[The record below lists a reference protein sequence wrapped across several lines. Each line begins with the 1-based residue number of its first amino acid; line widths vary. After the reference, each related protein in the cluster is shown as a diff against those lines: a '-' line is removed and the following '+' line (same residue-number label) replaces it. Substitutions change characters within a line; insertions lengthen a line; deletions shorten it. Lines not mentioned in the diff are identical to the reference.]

1 MVFLAQFSV
10 WAAGG
15 MFFARTFTGFFF
27 VFRQVTRR
35 VFEKILFFSVLLLF
49 FRKIFKIISQIL
61 MPKSSCQ
68 KNLAQ
73 EQFSELFLMQFC
85 NFCLSS
91 AQNLLKAEQFRV
103 EIDSWTARGK
113 FFFLFVAVRLSVVKN
128 IAQFVFL
135 LTIWLLNY
143 ENFWVNRNLTTRNIE
158 LVLSQSYRLEIR
170 EWWFETIAN
179 RVLRSI
185 FNIFPRNSCFSPSEP
200 ADETQHI
207 VLDQILRSWKQKKTN
222 DRTILEKLNIRYRD
236 ITVHDFK
243 TQRMEHWA
251 VLVSEREKFPT
262 WVHKACGLF
271 SFDGFVNQFKPFLIV
286 TLELGIG
293 W

>member
-1 MVFLAQFSV
+1 
-10 WAAGG
+10 
-15 MFFARTFTGFFF
+15 
-27 VFRQVTRR
+27 
-35 VFEKILFFSVLLLF
+35 
-49 FRKIFKIISQIL
+49 

-185 FNIFPRNSCFSPSEP
+185 LIFFHAIHVFRHQNQLMKHNTLYWIKYWGLESRRK
-200 ADETQHI
+200 QMI
-207 VLDQILRSWKQKKTN
+207 V
-222 DRTILEKLNIRYRD
+222 RY
-236 ITVHDFK
+236 
-243 TQRMEHWA
+243 
-251 VLVSEREKFPT
+251 
-262 WVHKACGLF
+262 
-271 SFDGFVNQFKPFLIV
+271 
-286 TLELGIG
+286 
-293 W
+293 